1 MQTNILLDY
10 QFSMKGYNRNGQMEE
25 MQRAQYGERVQR
37 FHVLSKDSSLPN
49 LHALNN
55 TEAFQILWG
64 FYGSFIT

>member
-10 QFSMKGYNRNGQMEE
+10 QFSMKGYNRSGQMEE

-37 FHVLSKDSSLPN
+37 FHVLSKDNSLPS
-49 LHALNN
+49 LHTLNN
-55 TEAFQILWG
+55 TEALQIHWG